1 MLFKIIEERPI
12 KSLKDIR
19 LKKQQL
25 ETLSKKKSDKL
36 KRRADRILT
45 NTSPQIVYNEIL
57 EKFNLQHSLMNML
70 PLLLKYK
77 DQIAN
82 LKLISAIKKS
92 PKKRAGMIV
101 LGSLITGIA
110 TFLYINKKNS
120 TKL

>member
-82 LKLISAIKKS
+82 LKLITAIKKS
-92 PKKRAGMIV
+92 PKKRAGIIV
-101 LGSLITGIA
+101 LGSLITGI
-110 TFLYINKKNS
+110 TTYLYINKKNS